1 MSGLE
6 IHLPYQEKPYA
17 TAVTVVLYIH
27 ITFALLKEDNI
38 TSSSCRHSSFELFFY
53 RSISLLGVIMS
64 IFTFLGIFG
73 VLLCIS
79 IGNEASSNFQRLV
92 KREEESVGVKITQLE
107 SWELP
112 DEYVDNAN
120 KKEIKRFS
128 LEMDKIT
135 LEVMSLD
142 LVITSLKLPDDNA
155 SMSDV
160 VLGFDDVEGYMK
172 NPAFSGVFIS
182 LSPDDMDHKSKP
194 LRNWVSTHMKD
205 KLVFSL
211 IKDEEVMPSFMDIS
225 LKQYFNLAGHASGI
239 SGLNEQIIQV
249 NAAEV
254 SETPEGNSFVDI
266 DGNDLDLRIPQN
278 IGFLISN
285 ENITL
290 GRRFVI
296 DRSLAI
302 YDRFVTRIS
311 HGISRRFVEVY
322 SNQPSFYFD
331 VFNKTTSFG
340 KGSEEYEAKSGVE
353 ISTGT
358 LFDEKE
364 LSIVIPGDVYKHIV
378 VYRFGVDEF

>member
-1 MSGLE
+1 
-6 IHLPYQEKPYA
+6 
-17 TAVTVVLYIH
+17 
-27 ITFALLKEDNI
+27 
-38 TSSSCRHSSFELFFY
+38 
-53 RSISLLGVIMS
+53 MS

-211 IKDEEVMPSFMDIS
+211 IKDEEVMVNAEFLLDAEGKLHITFQSLVSQPSFMDIS